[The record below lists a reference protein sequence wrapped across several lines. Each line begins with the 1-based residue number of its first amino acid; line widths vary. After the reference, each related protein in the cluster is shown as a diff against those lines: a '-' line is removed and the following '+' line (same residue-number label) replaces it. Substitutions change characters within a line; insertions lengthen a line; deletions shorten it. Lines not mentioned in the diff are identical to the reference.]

1 MLRRQD
7 KKPAKPPEPNSFT
20 TNPQQQLLKYPN
32 EPTHRQQEDVPVILQ
47 EIDFKIER
55 APLDR

>member
-1 MLRRQD
+1 MLKRQD
-7 KKPAKPPEPNSFT
+7 KKPAKPPKPNSPPP
-20 TNPQQQLLKYPN
+20 NPQQQLLKYPN
-32 EPTHRQQEDVPVILQ
+32 KPTHRQQEDIPVILQ